1 MIGAALVCLILYLVN
16 SRSHVNAIDTTP
28 PLSSTSSNDEA
39 MMQVENE
46 TAAANISQSPALD
59 LVETSIAKQTPKTQG
74 PTLPESMWDL
84 QAAHEVQELTEQ
96 LVDIV
101 AGDMVR
107 LEELAGLA
115 LLKIQKDYAVQAH
128 HSLDSLTEEQLKIA
142 KTADTEL
149 SPEQIEEK
157 YSVYQQLEQVRDAL
171 EENRI
176 DYEVAL
182 KGLLNDREL
191 REYQN
196 REQAI
201 VIEDFNAQTNMLNVS
216 LRVAVTNLN
225 DQQVSEIDRISAQY
239 TSREFTSIPV
249 GSTLGQSTGTS
260 SGSNH
265 TQAMMENY
273 TADVLALLTPEQLKA
288 YQSSPLNFFR

>member
-1 MIGAALVCLILYLVN
+1 MKKILLLSLIGAALVYLILYMVSNKSPVN
-16 SRSHVNAIDTTP
+16 TTDTIPPGSPASH
-28 PLSSTSSNDEA
+28 NDEA
-39 MMQVENE
+39 NTSPSSAIDSFESLISRRAPE
-46 TAAANISQSPALD
+46 T
-59 LVETSIAKQTPKTQG
+59 KG

-101 AGDMVR
+101 AGNMVR

-115 LLKIQKDYAVQAH
+115 LLKIQKDYAVNAR
-128 HSLDSLTEEQLKIA
+128 HSIDSLTEEQLKIA
-142 KTADTEL
+142 KTADVEL

-157 YSVYQQLEQVRDAL
+157 YSVYQQLEQARDSL

-191 REYQN
+191 KKYQN
-196 REQAI
+196 QELAI
-201 VIEDFNAQTNMLNVS
+201 AIEDFNAQTNMLNVS

-225 DQQVSEIDRISAQY
+225 DQQVSEVNRISEQY
-239 TSREFTSIPV
+239 VSREFTSIPI
-249 GSTLGQSTGTS
+249 GSTLGKSIGTS
-260 SGSNH
+260 MRSGH
-265 TQAMMENY
+265 TQRMIENY
-273 TADVLALLTPEQLKA
+273 TAEVFALLTPEQLKA
-288 YQSSPLNFFR
+288 YQSSPINFLR